1 MNTENL
7 KAFIRYG
14 VDETKTYDKIQLG
27 GLGACL
33 LTGLGCLPAVSDLQN
48 PFSKAQKCL

>member
-1 MNTENL
+1 MNAENL

-27 GLGACL
+27 GIGACI
-33 LTGLGCLPAVSDLQN
+33 LTGIGCLPAISDFKNLFQ
-48 PFSKAQKCL
+48 